1 MQKTTIRVLVVIQS
15 EESEPVKHSQIVV
28 GSMSEGRPLRE
39 ALEALRESYALT
51 DEEIEDI
58 VNDLTWGKACWIRE
72 TYCFDCLY
80 LYASAAIEVDGV
92 RL

>member
-1 MQKTTIRVLVVIQS
+1 MEKTIRVLVVIQS
-15 EESEPVKHSQIVV
+15 EESEPMKHTQVIA
-28 GSMSEGRPLRE
+28 GGMSESRPLRE
-39 ALEALRESYALT
+39 ALKGMRESYALT

-58 VNDLTWGKACWIRE
+58 VSDLTRGRACWVRE

-80 LYASAAIEVDGV
+80 LYADATMEVEGV